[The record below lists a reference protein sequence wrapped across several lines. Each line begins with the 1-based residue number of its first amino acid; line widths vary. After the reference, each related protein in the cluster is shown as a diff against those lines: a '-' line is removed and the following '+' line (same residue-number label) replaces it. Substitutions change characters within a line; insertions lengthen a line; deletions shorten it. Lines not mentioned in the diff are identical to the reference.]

1 MNKAHTE
8 PIFEE
13 LPKHLREHFRGQMV
27 GNFKAYEGKGG
38 LLDPDVRRRAL
49 RATGYWEEKRR
60 DGSWGYSRLLNRRN
74 REQRRIT

>member
-49 RATGYWEEKRR
+49 RAIGKRNEGTVPGDIPDCLTGATGNKGE
-60 DGSWGYSRLLNRRN
+60 
-74 REQRRIT
+74 